1 MFNDTKMFTDIMK
14 KLYESKKVTIGI
26 DLDYSFEKMMET
38 NETRLQFLNQI
49 FTDIEEEKL
58 SDECRELFN
67 NSIRFISS
75 FLNGDFKKT
84 ISVSEVYE
92 NDKNDCLI
100 IPKQSDIDYLYS
112 LINANMIM
120 YESFYQDSEYTI
132 ELPKDSFNMNMKRIL
147 KVEYYNL
154 AHLFG
159 LTQSEIV
166 EDDNKNL

>member
-1 MFNDTKMFTDIMK
+1 M
-14 KLYESKKVTIGI
+14 
-26 DLDYSFEKMMET
+26 
-38 NETRLQFLNQI
+38 
-49 FTDIEEEKL
+49 
-58 SDECRELFN
+58 
-67 NSIRFISS
+67 
-75 FLNGDFKKT
+75 
-84 ISVSEVYE
+84 SEVYE

-100 IPKQSDIDYLYS
+100 IPKQSDMDYLYS

-166 EDDNKNL
+166 EDDNKNLLKKYYLENFNNDEEEKVR